1 MRAFLNE
8 HGLNSLDPLTT
19 QQPKQMNSNN
29 NNNSDFCEDGI
40 VYDDF
45 FGDEDVPYVDHTDIV
60 VDNNDEDLQA
70 VWDMEAAIDSPSI
83 L

>member
-8 HGLNSLDPLTT
+8 HGLNNLDPLTT

-40 VYDDF
+40 MYDDF
-45 FGDEDVPYVDHTDIV
+45 FDEDVPYVDHTDIV
-60 VDNNDEDLQA
+60 VDDNDEDLQA
-70 VWDMEAAIDSPSI
+70 VWDVEASIDSPSI